1 MPSGPVE
8 AETMIPSQK
17 ECFQF
22 MTKYGMLENIKA
34 HSVIV
39 EQVALKIARELLKT
53 GLPISLERVT
63 AGALMH
69 DIGKTMCLNSSD
81 DHAAKGMEICLDNDL
96 HEIAD
101 IVGEHVRLRDYGPCS
116 PIGEKEVVYYA
127 DKRVNHDV
135 IVSLDERL
143 AYLLERYGKNRES
156 ICKRIRGNFDQCRAL
171 EKRLFT
177 KLPFRPGDLNDLAP

>member
-1 MPSGPVE
+1 
-8 AETMIPSQK
+8 MI
-17 ECFQF
+17 
-22 MTKYGMLENIKA
+22 KYGMLENIKA

-39 EQVALKIARELLKT
+39 EKVALKIAHELLNT
-53 GLPISLERVT
+53 GLPVSLERVT

-81 DHAAKGMEICLDNDL
+81 DHAAKGREICLNNDL

-101 IVGEHVRLRDYGPCS
+101 IVGEHVRLRDYGPS
-116 PIGEKEVVYYA
+116 SAIGAKEVVYYA

-143 AYLLERYGKNRES
+143 AYLLERYGKNREYV
-156 ICKRIRGNFDQCRAL
+156 CKRIKGNFDQCRAL

>member
-1 MPSGPVE
+1 
-8 AETMIPSQK
+8 MIEYK
-17 ECFQF
+17 
-22 MTKYGMLENIKA
+22 MLENIKA

-39 EQVALKIARELLKT
+39 ERVALKIAR
-53 GLPISLERVT
+53 GLMDSGFPISLEIVT

-69 DIGKTMCLNSSD
+69 DIGKTMCLGSSD
-81 DHAAKGMEICLDNDL
+81 DHAAKGKGICLDNDL

-101 IVGEHVRLRDYGPCS
+101 IVGEHVRLRGYGPSS

-143 AYLLERYGKNRES
+143 AYLLERYGRGREA
-156 ICKRIRGNFDQCRAL
+156 ICERIKGNFALCRAL
-171 EKRLFT
+171 EKRLFAA
-177 KLPFRPGDLNDLAP
+177 LPFQPEDLTDLAP